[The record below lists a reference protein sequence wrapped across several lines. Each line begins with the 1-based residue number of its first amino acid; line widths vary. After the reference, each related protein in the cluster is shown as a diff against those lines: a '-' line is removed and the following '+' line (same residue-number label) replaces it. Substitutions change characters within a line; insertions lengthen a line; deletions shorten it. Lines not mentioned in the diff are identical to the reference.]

1 MPRSTISFQKSVK
14 DRFPIF
20 DPISVREA
28 ADFTKGIEKYYANM
42 NNEEMI
48 DTIAQ
53 RVREVSA
60 SKEEIRAV
68 MKEEQQKL
76 ADDLARMGVLAGIV
90 PIDR

>member
-1 MPRSTISFQKSVK
+1 
-14 DRFPIF
+14 
-20 DPISVREA
+20 
-28 ADFTKGIEKYYANM
+28 M

-53 RVREVSA
+53 RVREASA
-60 SKEEIRAV
+60 SKEEIRVV
-68 MKEEQQKL
+68 MNEEQQKL